1 MAVDHNL
8 KHKRKREEA
17 RKKTAQERERIS
29 QFEKID
35 ENRKK
40 TSYESWM
47 GNWSTVLRYALKAL
61 KLVPSDKFYWE
72 HARRAASELKD
83 DVTLLKLLNQGWHQN
98 LVIHTGDALTLAEL
112 TFRYSIKDVDLLQE
126 VLTAILNDGDRFVGR
141 LMVRNRKRAEYM
153 LLTVQQQI
161 LKTQAGSDSLPDS
174 KKPRTTPLKTADTAA
189 PAATPAA
196 APTAAPSV
204 DSVNKSTDVPPQE
217 PLPNP
222 HVHFEIDTADFL
234 TVIDSSISTDIQSL
248 NLTLSAYRLGFR
260 SSYDQLICLGALSGV
275 ESFWHQQETARKVLR
290 SFRGRAILADEVG
303 LGKTIEACLILKEY
317 ILRGL
322 VKSALILAPS
332 SLINQWKEELKSK
345 FDLDV
350 VASTDT
356 LFRENP
362 EQFWQA
368 PFLLVSLQTARSKR
382 RMDEV
387 CARSYDMLIVDEAHH
402 LKNQTTMNWKLVN
415 AIQKTFLLLLTATPV
430 QNNLEELYNLVTLLK
445 PGHLKTRKAFK
456 EQFVVRGNPTDPQN
470 RERLRDLLKEVMV
483 RNTRS
488 ASQINLP
495 PRFATTAK
503 ITSALEETQF
513 YQELSRFASAVAEM
527 KVSSLNRMVLRKLLE
542 AAGSSHAAALAMLE
556 RIDLSLMNQ
565 DIESRIRHLL
575 KLGKA
580 IKESAKAIQ
589 VMDFLQASPDQKI
602 VFVNHLA
609 TLSHLHGL
617 IQRRGISCA
626 VYQGSMTTDQK
637 SAAIQSFRD
646 GRRVLLATGS
656 GGEGHN
662 LQFCHIL
669 VNYDLPWNPMEIEQR
684 IGRLHRIGQEKAVE
698 VYNFCL
704 SGTIEDEILEILDKK
719 INMFELVVGEIDMIL
734 GRLQG
739 DQEFSDMVYELWV
752 THPEETER
760 KKAFNAL
767 AARIKRARSAYESS
781 KELDEKLFQEDFGV

>member
-1 MAVDHNL
+1 MPVDRNL
-8 KHKRKREEA
+8 KQKRKREEA
-17 RKKTAQERERIS
+17 RKKSAQERERIN
-29 QFEKID
+29 QREKIREKIED
-35 ENRKK
+35 YRYRISHETRQEN
-40 TSYESWM
+40 WV
-47 GNWSTVLRYALKAL
+47 NVLRLTLKGL
-61 KLVPSDKFYWE
+61 KLAPLDLFIFD
-72 HARRAASELKD
+72 HACHAASKSKED
-83 DVTLLKLLNQGWHQN
+83 MTLFKLLNHGWRHSLIVHPQN
-98 LVIHTGDALTLAEL
+98 ALVLADLAFENEPGN
-112 TFRYSIKDVDLLQE
+112 VDFLHE
-126 VLTAILNDGDRFVGR
+126 VIAAVLDKPNRFKAGR
-141 LMVRNRKRAEYM
+141 LSVQERKRAEY
-153 LLTVQQQI
+153 LLKVVRQMKKNKQVRSESLADSEKHQPTLPQTAHVPEPSPPPAI
-161 LKTQAGSDSLPDS
+161 LDEKAIA
-174 KKPRTTPLKTADTAA
+174 KA
-189 PAATPAA
+189 PE
-196 APTAAPSV
+196 
-204 DSVNKSTDVPPQE
+204 E
-217 PLPNP
+217 PLPDP
-222 HVHFEIDTADFL
+222 RVHFQIDTAEFL
-234 TVIDSSISTDIQSL
+234 SVVGSGRSSDIQTL
-248 NLTLSAYRLGFR
+248 QLTLNAYSMGFC

-303 LGKTIEACLILKEY
+303 LGKTIEASLILKEY

-350 VASTDT
+350 AASTDSA
-356 LFRENP
+356 FRENP
-362 EQFWQA
+362 EQFWRS
-368 PFLLVSLQTARSKR
+368 PYLLVSLQTARTR
-382 RMDEV
+382 RHLDTV
-387 CARSYDMLIVDEAHH
+387 CARTYDMLIVDEAHH
-402 LKNQTTMNWKLVN
+402 LKNQTTLNWKLVN

-456 EQFVVRGNPTDPQN
+456 EAFVARGNPTDPQN
-470 RERLRDLLKEVMV
+470 RERLRELLKEVMV

-488 ASQINLP
+488 ASQIKLP

-503 ITSALEETQF
+503 IASGPEE
-513 YQELSRFASAVAEM
+513 SRFYLEISRFMADVADTNTP
-527 KVSSLNRMVLRKLLE
+527 KLNRMVLRKLLE

-556 RIDLSLMNQ
+556 RMDSSGPDTEIRF
-565 DIESRIRHLL
+565 RIGHLL
-575 KLGKA
+575 KLGKT
-580 IKESAKAIQ
+580 IKESAKALQ
-589 VMDFLQASPDQKI
+589 VIDFLQATSDQKI

-609 TLSHLHGL
+609 TLSYLHAL
-617 IQRRGISCA
+617 IQRKGIACA
-626 VYQGSMTTDQK
+626 VYQGSMSSDQK

-669 VNYDLPWNPMEIEQR
+669 INYDLPWNPMEIEQR
-684 IGRLHRIGQEKAVE
+684 IGRLHRIGQETAVE
-698 VYNFCL
+698 VYNFCA
-704 SGTIEDEILEILDKK
+704 SGTIEDEILEILDRK

-752 THPEETER
+752 THPEEAER

>member
-1 MAVDHNL
+1 MAVDRNL
-8 KHKRKREEA
+8 KQKRKREEA
-17 RKKTAQERERIS
+17 RKKLALERERTN
-29 QFEKID
+29 QREKID
-35 ENRKK
+35 DYKYQLSNLLYQNNWEN
-40 TSYESWM
+40 
-47 GNWSTVLRYALKAL
+47 VLRYAQKGL
-61 KLVPSDKFYWE
+61 KLAPSDDYFFNF
-72 HARRAASELKD
+72 ACRAASELKD
-83 DVTLLKLLNQGWHQN
+83 ELTLLRLLTQGWRQN
-98 LVIHTGDALTLAEL
+98 LVTRSGNALMLAEL
-112 TFRYSIKDVDLLQE
+112 IFHHQTKNVELLQE
-126 VLTAILNDGDRFVGR
+126 VLTAILKDRDRFVSR
-141 LMVRNRKRAEYM
+141 LNVKDRKRAEY
-153 LLTVQQQI
+153 LLSVVRQMIINKET
-161 LKTQAGSDSLPDS
+161 LSNSLPDLKIS
-174 KKPRTTPLKTADTAA
+174 QASSLKTGNILDSAPQTA
-189 PAATPAA
+189 
-196 APTAAPSV
+196 
-204 DSVNKSTDVPPQE
+204 DSVEKTAVETHQE
-217 PLPNP
+217 SLPEP
-222 HVHFEIDTADFL
+222 HVHFEINTADFL
-234 TVIDSSISTDIQSL
+234 NVIDAGISSDIQTL

-332 SLINQWKEELKSK
+332 SLINQWKEELGSK
-345 FDLDV
+345 FGLDV
-350 VASTDT
+350 AASTDT
-356 LFRENP
+356 LFRDDP

-368 PFLLVSLQTARSKR
+368 PYLLVSLQTARSRR
-382 RMDEV
+382 RMDAV
-387 CARSYDMLIVDEAHH
+387 CSRSYDMLIVDEAHH

-470 RERLRDLLKEVMV
+470 RERLRELLQEVMI

-503 ITSALEETQF
+503 IASVPVETLF
-513 YQELSRFASAVAEM
+513 YQELSRFASTVAGM
-527 KVSSLNRMVLRKLLE
+527 HVPSLNRMVLRRLLE
-542 AAGSSHAAALAMLE
+542 AAGSSHVAALAMIE
-556 RIDLSLMNQ
+556 RIDLSPLNA
-565 DIESRIRHLL
+565 DIESGIRHLL
-575 KLGKA
+575 KLGKS
-580 IKESAKAIQ
+580 IKECAKATQ
-589 VMDFLQASPDQKI
+589 VTDFLQASTDQKI

-609 TLSHLHGL
+609 TLSYLHGL
-617 IQRRGISCA
+617 IQDRGIACA
-626 VYQGSMTTDQK
+626 VYQGSMTADQK

-662 LQFCHIL
+662 LQFCHVLI
-669 VNYDLPWNPMEIEQR
+669 NYDLPWNPMEIEQR
-684 IGRLHRIGQEKAVE
+684 IGRLHRIGQEKTVE

-739 DQEFSDMVYELWV
+739 EQEFSDMVYELWV
-752 THPEETER
+752 THPEEAER

-767 AARIKRARSAYESS
+767 AARIKRARIAYESS
-781 KELDEKLFQEDFGV
+781 KELDEKLFREDFGV

>member
-1 MAVDHNL
+1 MAVDRNL
-8 KHKRKREEA
+8 KQKRKREEA
-17 RKKTAQERERIS
+17 RKKIAQERERIS
-29 QFEKID
+29 QREKLD
-35 ENRKK
+35 DYKYRL
-40 TSYESWM
+40 SCESRQK
-47 GNWSTVLRYALKAL
+47 NWDSVLRIAQKGL
-61 KLVPSDKFYWE
+61 KLAPSDRFFFDY
-72 HARRAASELKD
+72 ACLAASGLKD
-83 DVTLLKLLNQGWHQN
+83 DVALLKLLTQGWPLN
-98 LVIHTGDALTLAEL
+98 LVIHPANALILAEL
-112 TFRYSIKDVDLLQE
+112 LFQYQTKKVVFLKE
-126 VLTAILNDGDRFVGR
+126 VLTTILNERERFIR
-141 LMVRNRKRAEYM
+141 PLSAMERKRSKY
-153 LLTVQQQI
+153 LLSVVQQMI
-161 LKTQAGSDSLPDS
+161 RNKNALSERLPDS
-174 KKPRTTPLKTADTAA
+174 KKSQTTHPNAWDIAGPVVH
-189 PAATPAA
+189 PAVDAVDNTPIE
-196 APTAAPSV
+196 PS
-204 DSVNKSTDVPPQE
+204 E
-217 PLPNP
+217 APLPDP
-222 HVHFEIDTADFL
+222 RVQFETDTADFL
-234 TVIDSSISTDIQSL
+234 SVIDSGTASDIQTL
-248 NLTLSAYRLGFR
+248 NLIVSAYRLGFR

-345 FDLDV
+345 FGLDV
-350 VASTDT
+350 AASTDS
-356 LFRENP
+356 LFKDNP
-362 EQFWQA
+362 EQFWGA
-368 PFLLVSLQTARSKR
+368 PFLLVSLQTARSRR
-382 RMDEV
+382 RMDAV

-402 LKNQTTMNWKLVN
+402 LKNQTTLNWKLVN

-456 EQFVVRGNPTDPQN
+456 EQFVARGNPTDPQN
-470 RERLRDLLKEVMV
+470 RERLRELLKEVMV

-503 ITSALEETQF
+503 IESAPEETLF
-513 YQELSRFASAVAEM
+513 YQELSRFASTVAGM
-527 KVSSLNRMVLRKLLE
+527 NVPSLNRMVLRRLLE
-542 AAGSSHAAALAMLE
+542 AAGSSHAAALAMIE
-556 RIDLSLMNQ
+556 RIDLSRQNA
-565 DIESRIRHLL
+565 DVASRIRHLL
-575 KLGKA
+575 KLGKT
-580 IKESAKAIQ
+580 IPESAKAMQ
-589 VMDFLQASPDQKI
+589 VTELLQASTDQKI

-609 TLSHLHGL
+609 TLSYLHGL
-617 IQRRGISCA
+617 IQAKGISCA
-626 VYQGSMTTDQK
+626 VYQGAMTSDQK
-637 SAAIQSFRD
+637 SAAIESFRN

-669 VNYDLPWNPMEIEQR
+669 INYDLPWNPMEIEQR
-684 IGRLHRIGQEKAVE
+684 IGRLHRIGQENPVAVF
-698 VYNFCL
+698 NFCL

-752 THPEETER
+752 THPEESER

-767 AARIKRARSAYESS
+767 AARIKRARNAYESS
-781 KELDEKLFQEDFGV
+781 KELDEKIFREDFGV

>member
-1 MAVDHNL
+1 MAVDRNL
-8 KHKRKREEA
+8 KQKRKREEA
-17 RKKTAQERERIS
+17 RKKIAQERERIS
-29 QFEKID
+29 QREKID
-35 ENRKK
+35 DYKYQL
-40 TSYESWM
+40 SYESRQQ
-47 GNWSTVLRYALKAL
+47 NWDNVLRIAQKGL
-61 KLVPSDKFYWE
+61 KLAPLDKAFFEYAC
-72 HARRAASELKD
+72 HAASEKND
-83 DVTLLKLLNQGWHQN
+83 ESALLKLLTHGWQN
-98 LVIHTGDALTLAEL
+98 NFINSSGNALFLAEL
-112 TFRYSIKDVDLLQE
+112 MFHHQSKDVELLKE
-126 VLTAILNDGDRFVGR
+126 VLTVLVEKPEQFVTR
-141 LMVRNRKRAEYM
+141 LKVKDRKRAEY
-153 LLTVQQQI
+153 LLSVVRQRIYNQ
-161 LKTQAGSDSLPDS
+161 KTFTHSPLDS
-174 KKPRTTPLKTADTAA
+174 KKPPAMPPKDSGVPESAA
-189 PAATPAA
+189 QPAG
-196 APTAAPSV
+196 
-204 DSVNKSTDVPPQE
+204 DSSDKSTGHPAQA
-217 PLPNP
+217 PLPDP
-222 HVHFEIDTADFL
+222 HVHFDTDTADFL
-234 TVIDSSISTDIQSL
+234 SVIDSGTACDIQTL
-248 NLTLSAYRLGFR
+248 NLIVSAYRLGFR

-332 SLINQWKEELKSK
+332 SLINQWREELKSK
-345 FDLDV
+345 FGLDV
-350 VASTDT
+350 AASTDS
-356 LFRENP
+356 LFKDNP
-362 EQFWQA
+362 EQFWET
-368 PFLLVSLQTARSKR
+368 PFLLVSLQTARSRR
-382 RMDEV
+382 RMDAV

-402 LKNQTTMNWKLVN
+402 LKNQTTLNWKLVN

-456 EQFVVRGNPTDPQN
+456 EQFVARGNPTDPQN
-470 RERLRDLLKEVMV
+470 RERLRELLKEVMV

-503 ITSALEETQF
+503 IVSAPEETLF
-513 YQELSRFASAVAEM
+513 YQELSRFASTVAGM
-527 KVSSLNRMVLRKLLE
+527 NAPSLNRMVLRRLLE
-542 AAGSSHAAALAMLE
+542 AAGSSHAAALAMIE
-556 RIDLSLMNQ
+556 RIDLSRQNA
-565 DIESRIRHLL
+565 DIASRIRHLL

-580 IKESAKAIQ
+580 IPESAKAMQ
-589 VMDFLQASPDQKI
+589 VTEFLQASTDQKI

-609 TLSHLHGL
+609 TLSYLHGL
-617 IQRRGISCA
+617 IQAKGISCA
-626 VYQGSMTTDQK
+626 VYQGSMTSDQK
-637 SAAIQSFRD
+637 SAAIEAFRN

-669 VNYDLPWNPMEIEQR
+669 INYDLPWNPMEIEQR
-684 IGRLHRIGQEKAVE
+684 IGRLHRIGQENPVAVF
-698 VYNFCL
+698 NFCL

-752 THPEETER
+752 THPEESER

-767 AARIKRARSAYESS
+767 AARIKRARTAYESS
-781 KELDEKLFQEDFGV
+781 KELDEKLFREDFGV

>member
-1 MAVDHNL
+1 MAVDRNL
-8 KHKRKREEA
+8 KQKRKREEA
-17 RKKTAQERERIS
+17 RKKIAQERERIN
-29 QFEKID
+29 QLEKID
-35 ENRKK
+35 DYRDRIRSDFRQSKFAD
-40 TSYESWM
+40 
-47 GNWSTVLRYALKAL
+47 VLRCANKAMKLAPLDMFFFEYACQ
-61 KLVPSDKFYWE
+61 S
-72 HARRAASELKD
+72 ASELKD
-83 DVTLLKLLNQGWHQN
+83 NVTLLKLLNHGWQKN
-98 LVIHTGDALTLAEL
+98 LINRPGNALILAEL
-112 TFRYSIKDVDLLQE
+112 IFKHQSKDVELLQE
-126 VLTAILNDGDRFVGR
+126 VLTAVLKDRERFVSR
-141 LMVRNRKRAEYM
+141 MRVKDRKRAEY
-153 LLTVQQQI
+153 LLSVVRQMI
-161 LKTQAGSDSLPDS
+161 KNKQALSNSTPDS
-174 KKPRTTPLKTADTAA
+174 KKPQTIQIKTSDIPD
-189 PAATPAA
+189 PAQ
-196 APTAAPSV
+196 PSV
-204 DSVNKSTDVPPQE
+204 DSAVKTTVDAAQE
-217 PLPNP
+217 PLPDP
-222 HVHFEIDTADFL
+222 HVRFEIDTADFL
-234 TVIDSSISTDIQSL
+234 DVIVSGISSDIQVL

-303 LGKTIEACLILKEY
+303 LGKTIEACLVLKEY
-317 ILRGL
+317 FLRGL

-332 SLINQWKEELKSK
+332 SLINQWKEELKCK

-350 VASTDT
+350 VASTDPM
-356 LFRENP
+356 FKDNP

-368 PFLLVSLQTARSKR
+368 PFLLVSLQTARSR
-382 RMDEV
+382 RNMDTV

-402 LKNQTTMNWKLVN
+402 LKNQTTLNWKLVN

-456 EQFVVRGNPTDPQN
+456 EQFVARGNPTDPQN

-503 ITSALEETQF
+503 ITSALEETRF
-513 YQELSRFASAVAEM
+513 YQELSRFASTVAEM
-527 KVSSLNRMVLRKLLE
+527 KIPSLNRMVIRRLLE
-542 AAGSSHAAALAMLE
+542 AAGSSHAAALAMIE
-556 RIDLSLMNQ
+556 RINLSGLNG

-575 KLGKA
+575 KLGKT
-580 IKESAKAIQ
+580 IKESAKAMQ
-589 VMDFLQASPDQKI
+589 VMDFLQASTDQKI

-609 TLSHLHGL
+609 TLSYLHGL
-617 IQRRGISCA
+617 IQRKGISCA
-626 VYQGSMTTDQK
+626 VYQGSMTADQK

-669 VNYDLPWNPMEIEQR
+669 INYDLPWNPMEIEQR
-684 IGRLHRIGQEKAVE
+684 IGRLHRIGQDNAVQ

-752 THPEETER
+752 THPEEAER

-781 KELDEKLFQEDFGV
+781 KELDEKLFREDFGV

>member
-1 MAVDHNL
+1 MAVDRNL
-8 KHKRKREEA
+8 KQKRKREEA
-17 RKKTAQERERIS
+17 RKKIAQERERIS
-29 QFEKID
+29 QREKID
-35 ENRKK
+35 DYKYQL
-40 TSYESWM
+40 SYESRQK
-47 GNWSTVLRYALKAL
+47 NWDNVLRNAQKGL
-61 KLVPSDKFYWE
+61 KLAPSDTLFFNY
-72 HARRAASELKD
+72 ACRAASELKD
-83 DVTLLKLLNQGWHQN
+83 DLTLLKLLTQGWRQN
-98 LVIHTGDALTLAEL
+98 LVNRSGNALMLAEL
-112 TFRYSIKDVDLLQE
+112 IFEHQIKEVEFLQE
-126 VLTAILNDGDRFVGR
+126 VLTAILEKPELFVSRLNVKDRKRTKYLLSVVQQMIKNKQALSDRF
-141 LMVRNRKRAEYM
+141 
-153 LLTVQQQI
+153 
-161 LKTQAGSDSLPDS
+161 PDS
-174 KKPRTTPLKTADTAA
+174 KKPQTTLLKTGNIPDSAQTA
-189 PAATPAA
+189 
-196 APTAAPSV
+196 V
-204 DSVNKSTDVPPQE
+204 DSNDKPAEEAPQE

-222 HVHFEIDTADFL
+222 HVRFEIDTADFL
-234 TVIDSSISTDIQSL
+234 TVIDSGISSDIQAL

-260 SSYDQLICLGALSGV
+260 SSYDQLICLGALIGV

-332 SLINQWKEELKSK
+332 SLINQWKEELKCK
-345 FDLDV
+345 FDLDFA
-350 VASTDT
+350 ASTDS
-356 LFRENP
+356 LFRDNP
-362 EQFWQA
+362 EQFWEA
-368 PFLLVSLQTARSKR
+368 PFLLVSLQTARSRR
-382 RMDEV
+382 RMDAV

-402 LKNQTTMNWKLVN
+402 LKNQTTLNWKLVN

-456 EQFVVRGNPTDPQN
+456 EQFVARGNPTDPQN

-503 ITSALEETQF
+503 ITSALEEAQF
-513 YQELSRFASAVAEM
+513 YQGLSRFASIVAEM
-527 KVSSLNRMVLRKLLE
+527 KVPSLNRMVLRRLLE
-542 AAGSSHAAALAMLE
+542 AAGSSHAAALAMIE
-556 RIDLSLMNQ
+556 RIDLSRLNG
-565 DIESRIRHLL
+565 DIESSIRHLL
-575 KLGKA
+575 KLGKT
-580 IKESAKAIQ
+580 IKESAKAMQ
-589 VMDFLQASPDQKI
+589 VMDFLQASTDQKI

-609 TLSHLHGL
+609 TLSYLHGL
-617 IQRRGISCA
+617 IQRKGISCA
-626 VYQGSMTTDQK
+626 VYQGSMTADQK

-684 IGRLHRIGQEKAVE
+684 IGRLHRIGQDNAVQ

-767 AARIKRARSAYESS
+767 AARIKRARTAYESS
-781 KELDEKLFQEDFGV
+781 KELDEKLFREDFGV

>member
-1 MAVDHNL
+1 MAVDRNL
-8 KHKRKREEA
+8 KQKRKREEA
-17 RKKTAQERERIS
+17 RKREAQERERIS
-29 QFEKID
+29 QREKID
-35 ENRKK
+35 DYKYRL
-40 TSYESWM
+40 SYESRQK
-47 GNWSTVLRYALKAL
+47 NWDNVLRYAQKGL
-61 KLVPSDKFYWE
+61 KLAPSDRVFFDY
-72 HARRAASELKD
+72 ACLAASGLKD
-83 DVTLLKLLNQGWHQN
+83 DLTLLKLLTQGWPLK
-98 LVIHTGDALTLAEL
+98 LVNHPANAQILADL
-112 TFRYSIKDVDLLQE
+112 IFQYQTKDVDFLKE
-126 VLTAILNDGDRFVGR
+126 VLTAILNEPERFVSP
-141 LMVRNRKRAEYM
+141 LNIKDRKRVKY
-153 LLTVQQQI
+153 LLSVVQQRI
-161 LKTQAGSDSLPDS
+161 KNKQALSDSLPDS
-174 KKPRTTPLKTADTAA
+174 KQPQVAPLKTGNIPE
-189 PAATPAA
+189 PAQ
-196 APTAAPSV
+196 PSV
-204 DSVNKSTDVPPQE
+204 DSVDKSTDDVPQE
-217 PLPNP
+217 PLPDP
-222 HVHFEIDTADFL
+222 HVHFEIDTAEFL
-234 TVIDSSISTDIQSL
+234 SVIDAGVSSDIQAL
-248 NLTLSAYRLGFR
+248 NLTVSAYRLGFR

-350 VASTDT
+350 AASTDP
-356 LFRENP
+356 LFRDNP
-362 EQFWQA
+362 EEFWQA
-368 PFLLVSLQTARSKR
+368 PYLLVSLQTARSRR

-402 LKNQTTMNWKLVN
+402 LKNQTTLNWKLVN

-456 EQFVVRGNPTDPQN
+456 EQFIVRGNPTDPQN
-470 RERLRDLLKEVMV
+470 RERLRDLLKEVMI

-503 ITSALEETQF
+503 ITSAPEETLF

-527 KVSSLNRMVLRKLLE
+527 NAPSLNRMVLRKLLE
-542 AAGSSHAAALAMLE
+542 AAGSSHAAALAMIE
-556 RIDLSLMNQ
+556 RIDLSRLNA
-565 DIESRIRHLL
+565 DIESRIRQLL

-580 IKESAKAIQ
+580 IRESAKALQ
-589 VMDFLQASPDQKI
+589 VMDFLQASIDQKI

-609 TLSHLHGL
+609 TLSYLHGL
-617 IQRRGISCA
+617 IQRKGISCA
-626 VYQGSMTTDQK
+626 VYQGSMTADQK

-669 VNYDLPWNPMEIEQR
+669 INYDLPWNPMEIEQR
-684 IGRLHRIGQEKAVE
+684 IGRLHRIGQETAVE

-752 THPEETER
+752 THPEEPER

-767 AARIKRARSAYESS
+767 AARIKRARTAYESS
-781 KELDEKLFQEDFGV
+781 KELDEKLFREDFGV

>member
-1 MAVDHNL
+1 MAIDRNL
-8 KHKRKREEA
+8 KQKRKREEA
-17 RKKTAQERERIS
+17 RKKNAQERERIS
-29 QFEKID
+29 QREKVD
-35 ENRKK
+35 DCKYQLSSEARQKN
-40 TSYESWM
+40 W
-47 GNWSTVLRYALKAL
+47 GNVLRLAQKGL
-61 KLVPSDKFYWE
+61 KLAPSDRVLYDYAC
-72 HARRAASELKD
+72 HAASALKD
-83 DVTLLKLLNQGWHQN
+83 DMALLKLLSQGWHLN
-98 LVIHTGDALTLAEL
+98 LVIHPANALILAEL
-112 TFRYSIKDVDLLQE
+112 IFQYQTKDVDFLQE
-126 VLTAILNDGDRFVGR
+126 VLTAILNERKRFIRPLNVKD
-141 LMVRNRKRAEYM
+141 RKRAKYLLSVVRQMM
-153 LLTVQQQI
+153 LNKQI
-161 LKTQAGSDSLPDS
+161 LSKKLPDS
-174 KKPRTTPLKTADTAA
+174 KKSQAA
-189 PAATPAA
+189 PIDTGDIVEPAQ
-196 APTAAPSV
+196 PVV
-204 DSVNKSTDVPPQE
+204 DSVDKTTEEAPQE
-217 PLPNP
+217 ALPDP
-222 HVHFEIDTADFL
+222 HVYFEIDTADFL
-234 TVIDSSISTDIQSL
+234 NVIDAGISSDIQVL

-303 LGKTIEACLILKEY
+303 LGKTIEACLVLKEY

-345 FDLDV
+345 FGLDV
-350 VASTDT
+350 AASTDP

-362 EQFWQA
+362 EEFWQA
-368 PFLLVSLQTARSKR
+368 PYLLVSLQTARSRR
-382 RMDEV
+382 RMEAV

-402 LKNQTTMNWKLVN
+402 LKNQTTLNWKLVN

-456 EQFVVRGNPTDPQN
+456 DQFVVRGNPTDPQN
-470 RERLRDLLKEVMV
+470 RERLRDLLKEVMI

-503 ITSALEETQF
+503 IASASEEALF
-513 YQELSRFASAVAEM
+513 YQELSRFASTVAGM
-527 KVSSLNRMVLRKLLE
+527 NVPSLNRMVLRRLLE
-542 AAGSSHAAALAMLE
+542 AAGSSHAAALAMIE
-556 RIDLSLMNQ
+556 RVDFSRLNA
-565 DIESRIRHLL
+565 DVESRIRHML

-580 IKESAKAIQ
+580 IKESAKAVQ
-589 VMDFLQASPDQKI
+589 VMDFLQATSDQKI

-609 TLSHLHGL
+609 TLSYLHGL
-617 IQRRGISCA
+617 IQRKGISCA
-626 VYQGSMTTDQK
+626 VYQGSMTADQK

-662 LQFCHIL
+662 LQFCHVLI
-669 VNYDLPWNPMEIEQR
+669 NYDLPWNPMEIEQR

-752 THPEETER
+752 THPEEVER

-781 KELDEKLFQEDFGV
+781 KELDEKLFREDFGV